1 MLSSCSQSL
10 DLAMQNGFL
19 SAMMDAETTENLNV
33 FLAFSVKSALNSSK
47 LQAVYEDF
55 IIMDC

>member
-1 MLSSCSQSL
+1 
-10 DLAMQNGFL
+10 MQNGFL